1 MSMTDRHDELGDDEN
16 RPEPP
21 ELKRARELHEAYH
34 ARFGEWAP
42 RFGVP
47 YTTEEEE
54 LDAIEQAL
62 KTGQQIK
69 DQTPPGC
76 VS

>member
-1 MSMTDRHDELGDDEN
+1 VTDSKSFPEDDEG
-16 RPEPP
+16 PEPS
-21 ELKRARELHEAYH
+21 ELKRPRELHEAYH

-42 RFGVP
+42 TFGVP
-47 YTTEEEE
+47 YKEKGDE
-54 LDAIEQAL
+54 LNAIEQAL
-62 KTGQQIK
+62 MTGRPIK

>member
-1 MSMTDRHDELGDDEN
+1 MTNLIDRLEDDEN

-21 ELKRARELHEAYH
+21 ELKRARDLHETYR

-42 RFGVP
+42 KFGVP
-47 YTTEEEE
+47 YATDDEE
-54 LDAIEQAL
+54 LEAVERAL
-62 KTGQQIK
+62 KTGQRIK